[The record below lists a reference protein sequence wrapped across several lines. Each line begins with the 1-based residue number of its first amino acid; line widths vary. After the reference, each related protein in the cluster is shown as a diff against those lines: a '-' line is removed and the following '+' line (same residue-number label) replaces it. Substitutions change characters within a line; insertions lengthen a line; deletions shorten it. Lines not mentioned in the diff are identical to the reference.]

1 MKKNLAILGS
11 TGSIGTQAL
20 DVVRSH
26 PALFGIE
33 VLTAQT
39 NCDLLIRQAIEFIPN
54 AVVIGNTACYSKV
67 AEALKPY
74 PVKVF
79 TGHES
84 IAQIVEMDRID
95 LVLSALVGYVRPWR
109 FRQWLRTWHIDNH
122 NRRVA
127 PHTSNS
133 NAMSDSAYVSLEANT
148 HC

>member
-84 IAQIVEMDRID
+84 IAQVVEMDRID
-95 LVLSALVGYVRPWR
+95 LVLSALVGYAGLKPTLSAIAAGKTVALANKESLVIAGKS
-109 FRQWLRTWHIDNH
+109 FREEF
-122 NRRVA
+122 RRISQ
-127 PHTSNS
+127 PITLN
-133 NAMSDSAYVSLEANT
+133 
-148 HC
+148 